1 MKPLRTLWACSLLA
15 ATQVD
20 AQQFTDPGLGRL
32 FFSPQERARLDQRR
46 GIAGAAAAVE
56 ESPNLVSISGVI
68 MRDGG
73 RPTPVIGGR
82 ILPPGATMS
91 GLRIAGLASG
101 NVRITQPNGHSVLA
115 KPGQTVDLATGQA
128 TDNFELPG
136 KRDPRPTALPANFGS
151 GTLLAPA
158 AKPTNAKAA
167 KKAKRPAQRRGKA
180 GPKTN
185 PGKAPPIVAPPP
197 PGQKQA
203 PAPAIP
209 MTPAMPALPAAPPIR
224 P

>member
-1 MKPLRTLWACSLLA
+1 MKIFLTICAGALLSA
-15 ATQVD
+15 APVD
-20 AQQFTDPGLGRL
+20 AQQFTAPSLGRL
-32 FFSPQERARLDQRR
+32 FYSPQERAMLEQRR
-46 GIAGAAAAVE
+46 GVAEQQVD
-56 ESPNLVSISGVI
+56 ESPTVVAISGVI

-73 RPTPVIGGR
+73 RPIPVIGGR
-82 ILPPGATMS
+82 LMPPGETLS
-91 GLRIAGLASG
+91 GLRIAGLTNG
-101 NVRITQPNGHSVLA
+101 RVRITQPNGQSVIA

-136 KRDPRPTALPANFGS
+136 KRDPRASALPAAFGS
-151 GTLLAPA
+151 GTLMAPA
-158 AKPTNAKAA
+158 ARPATAKAA
-167 KKAKRPAQRRGKA
+167 KKGKRPAQGRGKA

-185 PGKAPPIVAPPP
+185 PGKAPPIIAPPP

-209 MTPAMPALPAAPPIR
+209 MTPAMPALPATPPVR